1 MFDAHLLTSVLVQLP
16 LVGAAYLALAA
27 GELLTTFGVL
37 MFVGALVATTDLP
50 APVVLVFAS
59 MGGGVAGVG
68 FGWATRRLRGLS
80 YAVIGICVAEI
91 ARFSFT
97 ASSWSGLALGLQ
109 APPGATTA
117 LPLWLKGLVAATAV
131 ASVIALDRTAWRR
144 QLRLVVFD
152 ESAARALG
160 VDVDRLLVGVSG
172 AIGML
177 SGAAGALYLREYAIF
192 EPRLLG
198 FDFGVSVLALAL
210 VSGARSARSA
220 LAWGVGIIVITDLL
234 LRVPAW
240 RGVVF
245 GVLVTLAAMRLAM
258 TRAGPVVT
266 AQR

>member
-50 APVVLVFAS
+50 APVAIVFAS
-59 MGGGVAGVG
+59 IGGGVAGVG
-68 FGWATRRLRGLS
+68 FGCITRRLRGLS
-80 YAVIGICVAEI
+80 FAVIGICVAEI
-91 ARFSFT
+91 ARYAFT

-109 APPGATTA
+109 APPGASTA
-117 LPLWLKGLVAATAV
+117 LPFWLKGLVAAAAV
-131 ASVIALDRTAWRR
+131 VSVIALDRTAWRR
-144 QLRLVVFD
+144 QLRLAVFD

-177 SGAAGALYLREYAIF
+177 SGAAGALYLREFAIF

-210 VSGARSARSA
+210 VSGARSAPSA
-220 LAWGVGIIVITDLL
+220 LTWGAGVLGITDLL

-245 GVLVTLAAMRLAM
+245 GILVTLAAMRLAM
-258 TRAGPVVT
+258 TKARASSA